1 MKTLR
6 LLLPGL
12 LLAVLLFSAFRP
24 ANTRE
29 TRRVEA
35 FTAVSLGGSMRVIV
49 RQGSPQLV
57 EVEGDAEDLA
67 RLETTVSGGKLRI
80 GTKPQNGMR
89 WSNFKGS
96 VTVYV
101 TMPIVTGLAVGGSG
115 SLKAADGIRADN
127 LDLAVSGSGGIDLA
141 SVTADKIHSAISGSG
156 SIQMAGV
163 APRQEVAVSGSGG
176 LRAEKLQTKTCSVRI
191 SGSGNCRVQATETL
205 DARIAG
211 SGGVF
216 VSGNP
221 RINSSIAGSGRVH
234 RI

>member
-6 LLLPGL
+6 LLPGL

-24 ANTRE
+24 ADTRE

-35 FTAVSLGGSMRVIV
+35 FTALSLGGSMRVIV

-80 GTKPQNGMR
+80 GTKPQSGMR
-89 WSNFKGS
+89 WTNFKGN

-101 TMPIVTGLAVGGSG
+101 TMPTITGLAVSGSG
-115 SLKAADGIRADN
+115 SLKAPDAIRAQN
-127 LDLAVSGSGGIDLA
+127 LDLAVSGSGSLSLA
-141 SVTADKIHSAISGSG
+141 SVTADKVHSAISGSG
-156 SIQMAGV
+156 SLSILGGA
-163 APRQEVAVSGSGG
+163 APSQEVAVSGSGN
-176 LRAEKLQTKTCSVRI
+176 LRAEKLQSKACNVRI
-191 SGSGNCRVQATETL
+191 SGSGSCRVQATQTL

-211 SGGVF
+211 SGGVY

-221 RINSSIAGSGRVH
+221 RISSSTAGSGRVH
-234 RI
+234 QI